1 MATFF
6 GVLLG
11 TPKNAVPP
19 VSIPNTFENGRQ
31 QVIARDRI
39 TLAAAAIAD
48 LVEMA
53 RNIPWETVLDVHQCQ
68 FSFAALGAGST
79 VSIGDGATNPAAL
92 SAAISTAVATKGVD
106 ALAAVAIA
114 NHHKPLWQLFGYAT
128 LAAARAVTPAC
139 TIYAKIGGAAATGL
153 MTWQFMGVRRMT

>member
-1 MATFF
+1 MANFL

-19 VSIPNTFENGRQ
+19 VSIPNTYENGRQ

-39 TLAAAAIAD
+39 TLAAAAILD
-48 LVEMA
+48 QIELA

-79 VSIGDGATNPAAL
+79 LSIGDGGANPAAL
-92 SAAISTAVATKGVD
+92 SAAIATAVATKGVD
-106 ALAAVAIA
+106 ALSAVAIA
-114 NHHKPLWQLFGYAT
+114 NHHKPLWGLFGYAS

-139 TIYAKIGGAAATGL
+139 TLYARVGGAAATGL
-153 MTWQFMGVRRMT
+153 VTWQFMGVRRMT